1 MASDKTKELYKLLL
15 DKGYPK
21 QFCAEIAYRN
31 LNTDYTATRMLGYLY
46 RMENPR
52 IEDLVDEML
61 AILSDRDRIIE
72 KKETERAQA
81 VINEIYTNGFPD
93 QEE

>member
-31 LNTDYTATRMLGYLY
+31 LNTDYTAY

-81 VINEIYTNGFPD
+81 VINDIYMNGFPD

>member
-31 LNTDYTATRMLGYLY
+31 LNTDYTDG
-46 RMENPR
+46 ES
-52 IEDLVDEML
+52 EDRG
-61 AILSDRDRIIE
+61 S
-72 KKETERAQA
+72 
-81 VINEIYTNGFPD
+81 GG
-93 QEE
+93 

>member
-31 LNTDYTATRMLGYLY
+31 LNTDYTATRDAGLPVPDG
-46 RMENPR
+46 ES
-52 IEDLVDEML
+52 EDRG
-61 AILSDRDRIIE
+61 S
-72 KKETERAQA
+72 
-81 VINEIYTNGFPD
+81 GG
-93 QEE
+93 

>member
-52 IEDLVDEML
+52 I

-81 VINEIYTNGFPD
+81 VINDIYMNGFPD